1 MMAKKALIQGTRIC
15 QIEDASN
22 VFPVSA
28 DLSWVDVADDT
39 TTDDTYESGK
49 VVKFSIS
56 VEDSW
61 TYVRMLRD
69 AKLSACDWTVVTDTP
84 LSDSKKAE
92 WVAYRTLLRD
102 YPSTLNDTTVQQ
114 TLTWPTKPS

>member
-15 QIEDASN
+15 QVEDASN

-39 TTDDTYESGK
+39 TTDDTYESGA
-49 VVKFSIS
+49 VVKFSIP

-69 AKLSACDWTVVTDTP
+69 AKLSACDWTVAADTP

-92 WVAYRTLLRD
+92 WVSYRTALRQLPNNLD
-102 YPSTLNDTTVQQ
+102 DTTVKE
-114 TLTWPTKPS
+114 TITWPTKPE

>member
-15 QIEDASN
+15 QVEDASN

-39 TTDDTYESGK
+39 TTDDTYESGA
-49 VVKFSIS
+49 VVKFSIP

-61 TYVRMLRD
+61 TYVRLDCSRRY
-69 AKLSACDWTVVTDTP
+69 TF
-84 LSDSKKAE
+84 E
-92 WVAYRTLLRD
+92 
-102 YPSTLNDTTVQQ
+102 
-114 TLTWPTKPS
+114 

>member
-1 MMAKKALIQGTRIC
+1 MAKKGLIQGTRIC
-15 QIEDASN
+15 QVEDEDN
-22 VFPVSA
+22 IFPVSA
-28 DLSWVDVADDT
+28 DLSWVDVPNDT
-39 TTDDTYESGK
+39 TPEDTYVDGE

-56 VEDSW
+56 VADSW
-61 TYVRMLRD
+61 IYVRMLRD
-69 AKLSACDWTVVTDTP
+69 AKLAACDWTVATDTA

-114 TLTWPTKPS
+114 TLTWPTKPE

>member
-1 MMAKKALIQGTRIC
+1 MAKKALIQGTRIC

-61 TYVRMLRD
+61 IYVRMLRD
-69 AKLSACDWTVVTDTP
+69 AKLAACDWTVATDTA

-114 TLTWPTKPS
+114 TLTWPTSPE